1 MLQEEEDI
9 DLAPKEREDEQKKK
23 AEGEELRKRACE
35 TLGETRKRYFSED
48 FFSLTNSRCTPCTSC
63 TTCRLTLKLL
73 FLLCFIFHVRYQ
85 GECSTR
91 TTSCRLLNILHG

>member
-9 DLAPKEREDEQKKK
+9 ELAPKERGDEQKKK

-48 FFSLTNSRCTPCTSC
+48 FSNLTYSTCTP
-63 TTCRLTLKLL
+63 
-73 FLLCFIFHVRYQ
+73 
-85 GECSTR
+85 
-91 TTSCRLLNILHG
+91 